1 MSDRRYTT
9 SAWQKTRKAILQR
22 DGYACRIRGP
32 RCTGQATCVHHII
45 PSSQRPDLFFASDN
59 LQAACQACN
68 SGGGRRV
75 GLENQRTNL
84 LQIAGAIEQLS
95 QRVEALSERVTE
107 LERATGHT
115 QSNGQALPTS
125 RPVPSVY

>member
-9 SAWQKTRKAILQR
+9 SAWQKTCKAILQR
-22 DGYACRIRGP
+22 DGYACTIRGP
-32 RCTGQATCVHHII
+32 RCTGHATTVHHI
-45 PSSQRPDLFFASDN
+45 PSSQRPDLFFASDD
-59 LQAACQACN
+59 LAAACKACN
-68 SGGGRRV
+68 SGGGRRIQ
-75 GLENQRTNL
+75 LENQHTNL
-84 LQIAGAIEQLS
+84 LQIAGAFERIS